1 MAKKKTP
8 MVTLEC
14 PEHPELLVT
23 FPRVEFHGGYAET
36 DEATAQT
43 IVDEL
48 GDDYGIALADSVPV
62 EEESPVEEA
71 LAEVPA
77 EG

>member
-1 MAKKKTP
+1 MAKKQTP
-8 MVTLEC
+8 MTMLTC
-14 PEHPELLVT
+14 KDCPELLVT
-23 FPRVEFHGGYAET
+23 YPRVEFHDGHAET

-43 IVDEL
+43 VIDEL
-48 GDDYGIALADSVPV
+48 GEDYGIALAASAPV

-71 LAEVPA
+71 PAEVV

>member
-8 MVTLEC
+8 MVTLTC
-14 PEHPELLVT
+14 PEHPELLIT
-23 FPRVEFHGGYAET
+23 YPHVEFHDGIAET

-43 IVDEL
+43 VLDEL
-48 GDDYGIALADSVPV
+48 GEEYGIALADSAPV
-62 EEESPVEEA
+62 EEEAPVEGA
-71 LAEVPA
+71 PAEVPA

>member
-1 MAKKKTP
+1 
-8 MVTLEC
+8 MVTLTC

-23 FPRVEFHGGYAET
+23 FPRVEFHDGIAET

-43 IVDEL
+43 IIDEL
-48 GDDYGIALADSVPV
+48 GDDYGIALAAPVPV

-71 LAEVPA
+71 PAEVV

>member
-8 MVTLEC
+8 MVTLTC

-23 FPRVEFHGGYAET
+23 FPHVEFHDGIAEA
-36 DEATAQT
+36 DETTAQT
-43 IVDEL
+43 IIDEL
-48 GDDYGIALADSVPV
+48 ADDYGIALADPVPV
-62 EEESPVEEA
+62 EEEAPVEEA
-71 LAEVPA
+71 PAEVV

>member
-8 MVTLEC
+8 MVTLTC

-23 FPRVEFHGGYAET
+23 FPRVEFHDGIAET

-43 IVDEL
+43 ILDEL
-48 GDDYGIALADSVPV
+48 SEDYGIALAASAPG
-62 EEESPVEEA
+62 EEEAPVEEA
-71 LAEVPA
+71 PA

>member
-1 MAKKKTP
+1 MAKKKAP

-23 FPRVEFHGGYAET
+23 YPRVEFHDGIAET
-36 DEATAQT
+36 DETTAQT
-43 IVDEL
+43 IIDEL
-48 GDDYGIALADSVPV
+48 GDEYGIALAAPVPV
-62 EEESPVEEA
+62 EEEAPVEEA
-71 LAEVPA
+71 PAEVV